1 MVLFFRKIQKR
12 VYSSWLA
19 EEQASCKNKYNCL
32 EDRGSLQGIYIGG
45 SSCKEKHGGGDS
57 SGMEKTMITEG
68 RVMVDSKIEFK
79 KAM

>member
-1 MVLFFRKIQKR
+1 LKIE
-12 VYSSWLA
+12 S
-19 EEQASCKNKYNCL
+19 
-32 EDRGSLQGIYIGG
+32 SLQGIYIGG